1 LVVEPERKASGNS
14 SAWRI
19 FYAAVLCLA
28 LALAVVPV
36 AGCGLQTDQANK
48 DLTKANAHQQ
58 EAEALIARVK
68 ALPDDWQRIFATPSP
83 TPQQIAQVRDVIT
96 ARVADL
102 DALGKV
108 TKNWSSDIKAISK
121 LNVDDKIKEYA
132 RLKLASINAWEDYAS
147 LFLTP
152 LVKGYGNLL
161 DAMAAGRPASEQ
173 QAAASQLTGQVSDSI
188 QRLQECLQTQKTA
201 DDYFKDNKL
210 GK

>member
-1 LVVEPERKASGNS
+1 MVVEPERKASGNS

-28 LALAVVPV
+28 LALAVVSV

-108 TKNWSSDIKAISK
+108 TKNWSSLTDLEKKAQARYMEIYAAM
-121 LNVDDKIKEYA
+121 VDSVDQSVGRVLDTIEALLEA
-132 RLKLASINAWEDYAS
+132 RL
-147 LFLTP
+147 
-152 LVKGYGNLL
+152 V
-161 DAMAAGRPASEQ
+161 
-173 QAAASQLTGQVSDSI
+173 QL
-188 QRLQECLQTQKTA
+188 
-201 DDYFKDNKL
+201 
-210 GK
+210 